1 MKVDC
6 DYIGFEVSWEDCL
19 LDVVDN
25 FIHIV
30 PQHALTMS
38 M

>member
-6 DYIGFEVSWEDCL
+6 DYIGYEVSWEDSL
-19 LDVVDN
+19 FDVVDN

-30 PQHALTMS
+30 PQHVVKLV
-38 M
+38 